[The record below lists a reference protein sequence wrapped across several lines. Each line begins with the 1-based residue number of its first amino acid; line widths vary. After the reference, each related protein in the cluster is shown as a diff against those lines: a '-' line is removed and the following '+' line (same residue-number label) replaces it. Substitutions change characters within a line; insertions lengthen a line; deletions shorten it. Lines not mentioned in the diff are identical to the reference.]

1 MPTLG
6 SEYPNRPLLF
16 RVRFRGTLSASWFAT
31 LQNVSLSTTRTG
43 NVTET
48 TLTGEAPD
56 EAALIGLINLLYQ
69 LGCSLLTVESV
80 AVDAPADRPHTPGA

>member
-1 MPTLG
+1 MPSLA
-6 SEYPNRPLLF
+6 SEHPNQPLLF

-31 LQNVSLSTTRTG
+31 LQNVTLATTRTG

-56 EAALIGLINLLYQ
+56 EAALVGLINLLYQ
-69 LGCSLLTVESV
+69 LGCPLLMVESL
-80 AVDAPADRPHTPGA
+80 AEGPTPDRSRTSDA